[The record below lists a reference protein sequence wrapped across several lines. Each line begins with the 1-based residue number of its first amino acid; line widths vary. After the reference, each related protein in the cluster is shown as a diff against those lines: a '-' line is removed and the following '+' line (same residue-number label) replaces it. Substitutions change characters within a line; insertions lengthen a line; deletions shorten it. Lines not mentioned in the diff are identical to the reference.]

1 MHAEDWPVD
10 ASGGQ
15 ALGFTVNVPFLLAR
29 SSKTG
34 SFAPHMRNFFG
45 SLLGSLTALV
55 IFFTG
60 LCVFGMVFLI
70 AIAAAGNKEH
80 TSSIRDGSYLHFNL
94 GSNITDGPEHMDFSA
109 LAGDSPETLQLRAA
123 VTALHAAAEDK
134 RISGVVLTGSF
145 AGEGYGCSLAALREL
160 RAALASVRKAGK
172 PVVAYLNDADLR
184 DYYVASVADDV
195 AIDPYGMILVPG
207 LAARPTFYAGAFEK
221 FGIGVQYTRVGKY
234 KSAIEPY
241 TRKDF
246 SPENREQL
254 GGLLNDLWTG
264 VITEIADSRKLKV
277 SDVQAISDN
286 EALVRGGLAVKLGL
300 ADRAIYRD
308 QLIDELK
315 KKTGVTEAKE
325 SFRQVS
331 MEDYINANSS
341 DLAPALSGARVAVIY
356 AEGTIVDGQG
366 GPGEIGGSA
375 FSREIRKL
383 RNDDDV
389 KAIVLRVNSPGGS
402 ASASEMIQRELR
414 LAKESKPVIVSMGG
428 YAASGGYWISA
439 YGTRIYAEPT
449 TITGSIGVFGLFM
462 DVEKLAG
469 SVGLSFDTVKTS
481 RHADVF
487 SMTRPKTDEELRII
501 QKSVDWIYEEF
512 VSKVAE
518 GRGIE
523 RTTVE
528 EIAQG
533 RVWSGE
539 AALKLKL
546 VDQIG
551 GLGDAIAEA
560 GRQAGLGENPPVIE
574 YPRKKELAE
583 VIAELFEKLDSVR
596 AQARTPGLSDKI
608 SERVRREYEA
618 LNTFNDPQG
627 IYARLPVDLV
637 LE

>member
-1 MHAEDWPVD
+1 
-10 ASGGQ
+10 
-15 ALGFTVNVPFLLAR
+15 
-29 SSKTG
+29 
-34 SFAPHMRNFFG
+34 MRNFFG
-45 SLLGSLTALV
+45 SLLGSLAALV
-55 IFFTG
+55 IFFIG

-80 TSSIRDGSYLHFNL
+80 TSSIRDNSYLHFNL

-109 LAGDSPETLQLRAA
+109 LAGDAPETLQLRAA
-123 VTALHAAAEDK
+123 VAALHAAAEDK
-134 RISGVVLTGSF
+134 RITGVVLTGSF
-145 AGEGYGCSLAALREL
+145 AADGYGCSFAALREL

-184 DYYVASVADDV
+184 DYYVASIADDV

-254 GGLLNDLWTG
+254 GGLLGDLWTG

-286 EALVRGGLAVKLGL
+286 EALLRGGLAVKLGL

-308 QLIDELK
+308 QLIDELR

-331 MEDYINANSS
+331 MEDYIKGNSS
-341 DLAPALSGARVAVIY
+341 ALAPALSGARVAVIY

-366 GPGEIGGSA
+366 GPGQIGGAA

-383 RNDDDV
+383 RNDDEV

-487 SMTRPKTDEELRII
+487 SMTRPKTEEELRII

-560 GRQAGLGENPPVIE
+560 GRQAGLGDNPPVIE

-583 VIAELFEKLDSVR
+583 VIAELFEKFDSVR
-596 AQARTPGLSDKI
+596 AQVRTPGLADKVSD
-608 SERVRREYEA
+608 RVRREYEA

-637 LE
+637 VE

>member
-1 MHAEDWPVD
+1 
-10 ASGGQ
+10 
-15 ALGFTVNVPFLLAR
+15 
-29 SSKTG
+29 
-34 SFAPHMRNFFG
+34 MRNFFG
-45 SLLGSLTALV
+45 SLLGSLAALV

-80 TSSIRDGSYLHFNL
+80 PSSIRDNSYLHFNL

-109 LAGDSPETLQLRAA
+109 LAGDAPETLQLRAA
-123 VTALHAAAEDK
+123 VAALHAAAEDK
-134 RISGVVLTGSF
+134 RITGVVLTGSF
-145 AGEGYGCSLAALREL
+145 AADGYGCSFAALREL
-160 RAALASVRKAGK
+160 RAALATVRKAGK

-254 GGLLNDLWTG
+254 GGLLGDLWTG

-286 EALVRGGLAVKLGL
+286 EALLRGGLAVKLGL

-308 QLIDELK
+308 QLIDELR
-315 KKTGVTEAKE
+315 KKTGVTEPKE

-331 MEDYINANSS
+331 MEDYINGNSS
-341 DLAPALSGARVAVIY
+341 SLAPALSGARVAVIY

-366 GPGEIGGSA
+366 GPGQIGGAA

-383 RNDDDV
+383 RNDDEV

-487 SMTRPKTDEELRII
+487 SMTRPKTEEELRII

-560 GRQAGLGENPPVIE
+560 GRQAGLGDNPPVIE

-583 VIAELFEKLDSVR
+583 VIAELFEKFDSVR
-596 AQARTPGLSDKI
+596 AQVRTPGLADKVSD
-608 SERVRREYEA
+608 RVRREYEA

-637 LE
+637 VE